1 MYSRVLAA
9 ACVLAATV
17 GSASATPSNFNWSL
31 SGDDPSFGIIG
42 SGTLTASESAGQ
54 FTVDSISGEVSN
66 SCTGASCVPQY
77 RDIIGLLTPDQ
88 AYGGLSDIGGDN
100 LIFPAPSSSFLDSE
114 GIVFSV
120 TGVDPDPCPFLAGC
134 YMRIYAQSPG
144 VYDLYV
150 SNASANGINFT
161 LTATDAVPEPSTWV
175 MVIVGFAAVGFMML
189 RRKSKLDLTVA

>member
-1 MYSRVLAA
+1 MCLRLLAA
-9 ACVLAATV
+9 ACALAAMV
-17 GSASATPSNFNWSL
+17 GPASATTFLWSL

-54 FTVDSISGEVSN
+54 FTVDSISGQVSN

-88 AYGGLSDIGGDN
+88 SYGGLSDIGGDN
-100 LIFPAPSSSFLDSE
+100 LISPAPSPSFLDTE

-120 TGVDPDPCPFLAGC
+120 TGVDPAPCPFGAGC
-134 YMRIYAQSPG
+134 YMRIYAASPG

-150 SNASANGINFT
+150 SNASANGISFA
-161 LTATDAVPEPSTWV
+161 LTATDAVPEPSTWA
-175 MVIVGFAAVGFMML
+175 MIIVGLISAGAML
-189 RRKSKLDLTVA
+189 RRKKAVA